1 MPHRAPVAGG
11 SSGGAA
17 AALGGAA
24 AAGGDPLQALRN
36 HPQINQ
42 LRAMVQSNP
51 SALPMVLQQIGAASP
66 QLLEIITAVRGLRLH
81 VQCPW
86 LRNTHG
92 GPLPCVL
99 SSSVQACCVAGV
111 VVVGVVRT
119 ETPSLPS

>member
-1 MPHRAPVAGG
+1 MYVCVHDSGCCCCCCCCCYRAEGLESVPHRAPVAGG

-66 QLLEIITAVRGLRLH
+66 QLLEIITAVRGLWLH
-81 VQCPW
+81 VQCP
-86 LRNTHG
+86 
-92 GPLPCVL
+92 
-99 SSSVQACCVAGV
+99 
-111 VVVGVVRT
+111 
-119 ETPSLPS
+119 